1 MTLADRIGHV
11 PGLDVEHR
19 PAASALGRWLGAQA
33 PETVADLLPSGPGLR
48 HVRVLVPLWVPDPG
62 TRRREV
68 RWSDR
73 FTADEMPPGTLS
85 VARRLHE
92 LRGEPA
98 DVAFGGGV
106 LPLTTATALTRAIQ
120 GVVGDVPVIAH
131 YRPQDTGPT
140 TFTLPLSRVP
150 LLTTPNLS
158 GLESLETPQV
168 LIAADGTW
176 GWAIGEDCFA
186 VYVAGPD
193 AVVGAVLND
202 PALEADEVSP
212 GDRVDQVW
220 LGGEPTGPWSPPS

>member
-11 PGLDVEHR
+11 PDLDLEHR

-33 PETVADLLPSGPGLR
+33 PETVADLLPPAPGLR
-48 HVRVLVPLWVPDPG
+48 HLRVLVPLWEPDPV

-68 RWSDR
+68 RWRER

-92 LRGEPA
+92 RRGEPA
-98 DVAFGGGV
+98 EVAFGGGV
-106 LPLTTATALTRAIQ
+106 LPLTTATALTAAIQ

-131 YRPQDTGPT
+131 YRPQDAGPT

-158 GLESLETPQV
+158 GLESLETPHV
-168 LIAADGTW
+168 LAAADGAW
-176 GWAIGEDCFA
+176 GWAIGEDCLA

-193 AVVGAVLND
+193 AVVDAILND

-220 LGGEPTGPWSPPS
+220 LGAEPTGPWPPPS

>member
-1 MTLADRIGHV
+1 MTLAERIGHV

-19 PAASALGRWLGAQA
+19 PVASALGRWLGAQA
-33 PETVADLLPSGPGLR
+33 PVTVADLLPSGQELR
-48 HVRVLVPLWVPDPG
+48 HVRVLVPLWEPDPV

-68 RWSDR
+68 CWRDR
-73 FTADEMPPGTLS
+73 FTADELPPGTLS

-98 DVAFGGGV
+98 EVAFGGGV
-106 LPLTTATALTRAIQ
+106 LPLTTATALTTAIQ
-120 GVVGDVPVIAH
+120 GVVGEVPVIAH
-131 YRPQDTGPT
+131 YRPQDAGPS
-140 TFTLPLSRVP
+140 TFALPLSRVP

-168 LIAADGTW
+168 LAAADGTW

-186 VYVAGPD
+186 LYLAGPD
-193 AVVGAVLND
+193 AVVDAVLND

-220 LGGEPTGPWSPPS
+220 LGAEPADPWPPPS